1 MWAGVPAG
9 EPGRMATTHPH
20 QPLREHDTASLGA
33 VVTAGVILVAL
44 LVGAAVLVAQVVD
57 VVIWSFTTT

>member
-1 MWAGVPAG
+1 
-9 EPGRMATTHPH
+9 MATTHPH

>member
-1 MWAGVPAG
+1 MGCIINWDEAS
-9 EPGRMATTHPH
+9 
-20 QPLREHDTASLGA
+20 TAKLESLNVADG
-33 VVTAGVILVAL
+33 GCILVGL